1 MFRRKVPAIEFV
13 CAPEDKGVIAEPFPA
28 KGYLPAW
35 FKKLPPVD
43 ERQLGVRSR
52 A

>member
-1 MFRRKVPAIEFV
+1 MFRRKAPAIEFV
-13 CAPEDKGVIAEPFPA
+13 CQPADKGVIAEPYPA

-43 ERQLGVRSR
+43 ERSW